1 MCVIVVVVAPV
12 LLCGHAVVVE
22 PWPKP
27 CYVTLCPARNQ
38 LVEKEYEDMVH
49 PIKRANLNLHK
60 GPKVLREA
68 QMLYVEENKSEDEKA
83 DSKGF
88 TKWVTDGASKLA
100 WV

>member
-1 MCVIVVVVAPV
+1 
-12 LLCGHAVVVE
+12 
-22 PWPKP
+22 
-27 CYVTLCPARNQ
+27 
-38 LVEKEYEDMVH
+38 MVH

-60 GPKVLREA
+60 VPKVLREA